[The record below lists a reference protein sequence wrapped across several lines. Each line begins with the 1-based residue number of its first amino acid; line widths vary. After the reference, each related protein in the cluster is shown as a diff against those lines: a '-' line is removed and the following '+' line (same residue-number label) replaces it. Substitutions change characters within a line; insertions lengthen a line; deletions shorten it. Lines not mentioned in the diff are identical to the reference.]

1 METGELEARLGEV
14 LRSVLGLERSQLHE
28 RVTRETVPEWDSL
41 RHVKLMLELQKEFG
55 VRFSATEVMGLDSFG
70 AILAA
75 LRRKS

>member
-14 LRSVLGLERSQLHE
+14 LRSVLGLERSQVHE